1 MVTSAKSYFLFKAV
15 GNRAGTRDNQP
26 YGGPGS
32 VVISEIDLS
41 SPLNYGTPSSHGG
54 LAGIGSQGSVRTPG
68 VRGTPVRIR
77 SDIQSEKRLRQV
89 KRYRKITTLTMNYKP
104 QLYYKS
110 KPSLTFNM
118 SIYQR

>member
-1 MVTSAKSYFLFKAV
+1 MVISAKSYFLFKAV

-89 KRYRKITTLTMNYKP
+89 KRYRKITTLTMILPNHNCIINLSHY
-104 QLYYKS
+104 
-110 KPSLTFNM
+110 
-118 SIYQR
+118 